1 MNHRY
6 NHTSHVQLLSQ
17 VNEVLSL
24 DLFGQPIAYIC
35 GTYISRHCRE
45 HWKCLWSRLI
55 WDVKRQD
62 AEAIARC
69 GLVVAGMLERRLQ
82 SFKPYVITYV
92 PALGDEACAMRQL
105 AAGFLAGLD
114 DKRGVSLERLLFTAK
129 PKQRIQHRCRT
140 GSERWANVSGCYAV
154 ENACAV
160 SGKNIVIV
168 DDVITSGATF
178 TECANCLRLAGAAEV
193 VGIFL
198 AKTHGW

>member
-6 NHTSHVQLLSQ
+6 HHASHAQLLSQ

-24 DLFGQPIAYIC
+24 DLFGRPVAYVC
-35 GTYISRHCRE
+35 GTYIPRHCKE
-45 HWKCLWSRLI
+45 HWKCPWSRLI
-55 WDVKRQD
+55 SDVKRQD

-69 GLVVAGMLERRLQ
+69 GLVVARMVEHRLQ
-82 SFKPYVITYV
+82 HLKPYFITYV
-92 PALGDEACAMRQL
+92 PDAGDEPCGMRQL
-105 AAGFLAGLD
+105 ASGLVAGLD
-114 DKRGVSLERLLFTAK
+114 DKCGVSLERLLTMAK

-140 GSERWANVSGCYAV
+140 GSERWDNVRGCYAV
-154 ENACAV
+154 VNHRIV